1 MEIAKKLFFAGSG
14 NMARA
19 IISGVLRAGL
29 IRPGDIVC
37 NDIDAGKLR
46 VLSAEFGVSV
56 ADHKKEALIDADII
70 VLSVKPQNMQEVL
83 EEIKPFVKEKAV
95 IISIAAGITVKFVE
109 DAIEKKIA
117 VIRAMPNTPALVLAG
132 ATALCKGKNVSD
144 PQLQKAKDLFS
155 AIGKVEVLEESVF
168 DAVTALS
175 GSGPA
180 YVFYLCE
187 LMAQAGEKLGLDEKT
202 AKEFALQTVYGAG
215 KMLKETNVPASVLRA
230 NVTSPKGTTE
240 AALKYFE
247 SQNLPGIVQ
256 KAMESA
262 AQRSKDLS
270 K

>member
-19 IISGVLRAGL
+19 IISGVLKAGL
-29 IRPGDIVC
+29 MKSGNIVC
-37 NDIDAGKLR
+37 NDIDVEKLR
-46 VLSAEFGVSV
+46 ALSAEFGISV
-56 ADHKKEALIDADII
+56 AEHKKEALIDADII

-95 IISIAAGITVKFVE
+95 IISIAAGITVQFIE
-109 DAIEKKIA
+109 NAIAKKIA

-144 PQLQKAKDLFS
+144 SQLQKAKDLFS
-155 AIGKVEVLEESVF
+155 AIGKVEILDESAF
-168 DAVTALS
+168 NAVTALS

-187 LMAQAGEKLGLDEKT
+187 LMAQAGEKLGLDAET
-202 AKEFALQTVYGAG
+202 AKKFALQTVYGSG
-215 KMLKETNVPASVLRA
+215 KMLKETGIPASILRK
-230 NVTSPKGTTE
+230 NVTSPHGTTE
-240 AALKYFE
+240 AALKYFD
-247 SQNLPGIVQ
+247 SQNLAGIVH